1 MENNMEKLIKTRNE
15 LAKAIQELEVKEKR
29 TADEE
34 LQLIA
39 LNGQLALINQYIDM
53 LKRQPKSENNENS
66 EFKKVDNEVLK
77 IKNLSAEEE
86 KLFQECYDMFEELEK
101 MGYYED
107 KLDEHKETD
116 DFLYRVDCQE
126 DFEGRLDKL
135 KILHYDLTKKLKEF
149 KKEKATKTG
158 TIAKKIGAVVLATA
172 ILVGAFF
179 IAKDIK
185 SKEKA
190 VDVDPDNT
198 IELEYNTES
207 YDYFIGKGVRPSD
220 AEKLASNSTMIM
232 SILNENNAGI
242 KVNDVDEMLF
252 DIYDGK
258 NITSTMQD
266 YDSYDTYADIGNEAS
281 TDVFNNMAG
290 VPGYES
296 IDSNRCANIL
306 DTYRYLD
313 ITDGSDYDK
322 FNETLA
328 DAISKFY
335 LDSSKEN
342 AQNLIDTMYTV
353 NKEDGF
359 LTPSLEGL
367 LAEFMAGPG
376 AAVLVNYGELTVSKD
391 LTKHNITA
399 NELINDIV
407 MQIEVFERD
416 CTYTRSLN

>member
-1 MENNMEKLIKTRNE
+1 MEKIRKIRNE
-15 LAKAIQELEVKEKR
+15 IAKTIQALEVKQNR
-29 TADEE
+29 TTDEE
-34 LQLIA
+34 LLLESLRAKFIEYTKMLDDA
-39 LNGQLALINQYIDM
+39 KKNGTV
-53 LKRQPKSENNENS
+53 NS
-66 EFKKVDNEVLK
+66 SNFKKVDNELIK
-77 IKNLSAEEE
+77 IKKLSEEEE
-86 KLFQECYDMFEELEK
+86 KLFQECFDMFEELEE

-107 KLDEHKETD
+107 KKNEHKEIE

-126 DFEGRLDKL
+126 DFEGRFEKL
-135 KILHYDLTKKLKEF
+135 KELRRYLAKKLKDA
-149 KKEKATKTG
+149 KKEKASKTG
-158 TIAKKIGAVVLATA
+158 AIAKRIGAVILAAA
-172 ILVGAFF
+172 ILVGALFM
-179 IAKDIK
+179 AKDAK
-185 SKEKA
+185 SKDKPI
-190 VDVDPDNT
+190 DLDPDEE
-198 IELEYNTES
+198 IEYDIES

-220 AEKLASNSTMIM
+220 AKKLAMNSTNIM
-232 SILNENNAGI
+232 GILNESNAGI
-242 KVNDVDEMLF
+242 KVSDVDEMLF

-258 NITSTMQD
+258 NITSTAQD

-376 AAVLVNYGELTVSKD
+376 AAVLVNYGELTVSKN

-407 MQIEVFERD
+407 MQIEVFERE